1 MKETEV
7 QGMTIPAGDRDCL
20 LYGEER
26 APFILIQ
33 PTDEHDTEA
42 LSEEICAVRTSG
54 IPFLL
59 VSVPVLDWEREL
71 VPWTA
76 DAPYGNRKFGP
87 DAGKFL
93 ERISANVIPEAMRFS
108 PGARLI
114 IGGYSLAGFFALWSS
129 FQTDAFAGCAAA
141 SPSVWVDGWTG
152 YADTHAPLAR
162 VYSLSLGD
170 REEKAKNPLLRT
182 VGTCMKRQV
191 AVFERAIDERCGN
204 IRNVQFQM
212 NPGNHFQD
220 SGKRTGDAFAK
231 AMQMYLEAEKN

>member
-93 ERISANVIPEAMRFS
+93 ERISANVIPEAMRLS
-108 PGARLI
+108 
-114 IGGYSLAGFFALWSS
+114 LWSS

-182 VGTCMKRQV
+182 VGSCMKRQV
-191 AVFERAIDERCGN
+191 AVFEKAIDERCGN
-204 IRNVQFQM
+204 IRDVQFQM

-231 AMQMYLEAEKN
+231 AMQMCLEAEKN